1 MELLNNAKLQA
12 VIYPVDHCMV
22 GKVWV
27 SCKVHNIPK
36 IISNNDKIK
45 MMMSDDED
53 IKTI

>member
-27 SCKVHNIPK
+27 SCKVHN
-36 IISNNDKIK
+36 
-45 MMMSDDED
+45 
-53 IKTI
+53 